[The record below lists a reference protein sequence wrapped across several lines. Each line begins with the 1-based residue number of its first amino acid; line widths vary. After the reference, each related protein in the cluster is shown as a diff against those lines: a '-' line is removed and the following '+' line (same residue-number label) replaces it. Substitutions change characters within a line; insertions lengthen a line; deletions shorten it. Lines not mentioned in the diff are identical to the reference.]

1 MPTDRSSPPAK
12 ERLLTAADEL
22 FYAHGIA
29 ATGVDSILQRAG
41 ASPATMY
48 AHFTGKDALV
58 AAYLERRH
66 HGWRAVW
73 DEVLAGTHD
82 PVERLLSV
90 LDALAVFRKRAGS
103 SRGCAVLAA
112 SAELPAVDHPARA
125 WVDADTDLLQSRLSE
140 LAAAAGAE
148 RPDALVAELV
158 LIYDGALASFARE
171 VADPIQPAR
180 RLATH
185 AVSRHL
191 APSSA
196 S

>member
-1 MPTDRSSPPAK
+1 M
-12 ERLLTAADEL
+12 
-22 FYAHGIA
+22 
-29 ATGVDSILQRAG
+29 
-41 ASPATMY
+41 
-48 AHFTGKDALV
+48 
-58 AAYLERRH
+58 
-66 HGWRAVW
+66 
-73 DEVLAGTHD
+73 
-82 PVERLLSV
+82 
-90 LDALAVFRKRAGS
+90 
-103 SRGCAVLAA
+103 
-112 SAELPAVDHPARA
+112 
-125 WVDADTDLLQSRLSE
+125 